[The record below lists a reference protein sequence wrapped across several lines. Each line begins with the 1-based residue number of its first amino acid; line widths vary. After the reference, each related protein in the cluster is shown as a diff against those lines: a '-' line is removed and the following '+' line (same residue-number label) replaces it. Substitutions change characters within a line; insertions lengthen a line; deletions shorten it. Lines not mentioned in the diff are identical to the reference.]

1 MCLPLWGGSLWAA
14 DQPYVV
20 FEESTGT
27 LTFSYGEKPAGAYD
41 LNEGSNQPGWYSN
54 RADIT
59 KVVFDASFAN
69 ARPTSCNSWF
79 EFCENLTE
87 ITGIEHLNTEEVTDM
102 EAMFESCSSL
112 SSLDLTSFNT
122 AKVTNLDFMFESC
135 SSLYSLDLTNF
146 NTAKVTS
153 MTGMFH
159 ECSSLATIY
168 ASDKFVT
175 TQVRTGSYMF
185 SGCNNIKGAI
195 EYNRSK
201 TDYKYANH
209 TTGYFTLKPPTAY
222 AVFEAANGTLTFR
235 CDYAKPE
242 GAYELNEDSNQP
254 AWYSNRADINKV
266 VFDASFANARPTS
279 CYYWFSG
286 CENLTQ
292 IEGLEYLNT
301 EEVTNMSYFFKGC
314 SLLTS
319 LNISNFNTAK
329 VTDMSYMFTHCWGLE
344 SLDVSILNTEKVT
357 NMESMF
363 LFCNKLTSLDVSNFK
378 TENVTNMSNMFRGC
392 RKLTSLDVY
401 SFNTEKVTD
410 MLCMFTWCDDL
421 TTIYVSD
428 KFVTTNVQ
436 DCVDMFDGCYNL
448 KGAIEYDSNK
458 TDYTYA
464 NYTIGYFTLKPST
477 AYVVFDATNGILTFR
492 YDGGKPAGAYDLNE
506 GWKKPEWAKHAA
518 NIKKVV
524 FDASF
529 AKARPTSCYSWFRNC
544 ENLTQIEGI
553 EHLNTEEVTDM
564 SWMFMGCKALASL
577 NVTHFNTAKVTDM
590 GVMFNSC
597 SSLTS
602 LDVSNFNTAKVTDMY
617 TMFYCCS
624 SLKTLDLTNFN
635 TAEVTDLGYMFEG
648 CSSLKTLDLTNFNTE
663 KVTSIIGMFH
673 DCSSLTTIYVSDKF
687 ITTNVTR
694 GNIVFDG
701 CTALKG
707 AIDYDANKT
716 DYTYANYTNG
726 YFTPEGGF
734 QAYAVFDAD
743 NSTLTF
749 SYGAKPAGAYD
760 LNEKPSYP
768 GWVAIRNNIKKVV
781 FDASFA
787 KARPTSCYYWF
798 RGCDNLTQIDGI
810 EHLNTEEVTDMSWM
824 FMGCSGLTSLD
835 VSHFKTPKVT
845 NMEHLFNRCSGL
857 TSLDVSNFNTENV
870 TNMNCIFF
878 GCSGLTS
885 LDVSHFNT
893 EKVTD
898 MSCMFY
904 ECDKLTSLDVSH
916 FNTGNVT
923 NMDFMFFNCSALTLL
938 DLTNFNTA
946 KVVDMGGMLISCS
959 ALTTIYVSDKFVTT
973 NVTERGSMFYGCT
986 SLKGAIAYGE
996 NKYDDTYANYKT
1008 GYFTKQVGMNGS
1020 EKIGAAGEVLTAEN
1034 LVLADDNDFV
1044 AYEPFM
1050 AKEATYSRSM
1060 REGTMWATLCLPYE
1074 VSLTGQNFRAFSLL
1088 SANEEGTIELKEV
1101 ETSIAAGVPV
1111 IIKMNSGE
1119 TQLNISASNKEINKD
1134 VIAATTEDGKY
1145 QFFGLYTKKVFSK
1158 EVDDN
1163 CYILKGDKLMNPAKL
1178 LENTNTKSVGSK
1190 AFRAYMQDNSQTAAA
1205 GAKMF
1210 SIGMGDYTTAI
1221 GNLNALANDNAEYYD
1236 LQGHRLNAPQKGVNI
1251 VKRGNK
1257 TMKVI
1262 IK

>member
-112 SSLDLTSFNT
+112 SSLDLTNFNT
-122 AKVTNLDFMFESC
+122 AKVTNLGFMFENC
-135 SSLYSLDLTNF
+135 SSLSSLDLTNF
-146 NTAKVTS
+146 NTVKVTS

-201 TDYKYANH
+201 NDYTYANY
-209 TTGYFTLKPPTAY
+209 TNGYFTLKPPTAY
-222 AVFEAANGTLTFR
+222 SVFDAANGTLTFR
-235 CDYAKPE
+235 CDYAKPAE
-242 GAYELNEDSNQP
+242 AYDLNEGSNQP
-254 AWYSNRADINKV
+254 GWYRNRADIKKV

-428 KFVTTNVQ
+428 KFVTTSVQ

-464 NYTIGYFTLKPST
+464 NYTTGYFTLKPST
-477 AYVVFDATNGILTFR
+477 AYVVFDTTNGTLTFR

-544 ENLTQIEGI
+544 EKLTQIEG
-553 EHLNTEEVTDM
+553 
-564 SWMFMGCKALASL
+564 F
-577 NVTHFNTAKVTDM
+577 
-590 GVMFNSC
+590 
-597 SSLTS
+597 
-602 LDVSNFNTAKVTDMY
+602 
-617 TMFYCCS
+617 
-624 SLKTLDLTNFN
+624 
-635 TAEVTDLGYMFEG
+635 
-648 CSSLKTLDLTNFNTE
+648 
-663 KVTSIIGMFH
+663 
-673 DCSSLTTIYVSDKF
+673 
-687 ITTNVTR
+687 
-694 GNIVFDG
+694 
-701 CTALKG
+701 
-707 AIDYDANKT
+707 
-716 DYTYANYTNG
+716 
-726 YFTPEGGF
+726 
-734 QAYAVFDAD
+734 
-743 NSTLTF
+743 
-749 SYGAKPAGAYD
+749 
-760 LNEKPSYP
+760 
-768 GWVAIRNNIKKVV
+768 
-781 FDASFA
+781 
-787 KARPTSCYYWF
+787 
-798 RGCDNLTQIDGI
+798 

-959 ALTTIYVSDKFVTT
+959 ALTTIYVSDKFVTK

-1060 REGTMWATLCLPYE
+1060 REGTMWATLCLPFE

-1190 AFRAYMQDNSQTAAA
+1190 AFRAYMQDNSHTAAA

-1221 GNLNALANDNAEYYD
+1221 GNLNAMANDNAEYYD